1 MTVQCI
7 NAKKAREIADH
18 AITETKKGKIESLI
32 ENQFKSFPG
41 CVLTACS
48 SGSSFC
54 DYAVH
59 RHQEADF
66 RFVLAWLGY
75 SDPFYVGNGGG
86 GEVNL
91 MRVYW

>member
-1 MTVQCI
+1 MTFQCI
-7 NAKKAREIADH
+7 DAKKAREMADCAIA
-18 AITETKKGKIESLI
+18 ETKKGKVESLI

-59 RHQEADF
+59 RSQEADF
-66 RFVLAWLGY
+66 KFVLSWLGY
-75 SDPFYVGNGGG
+75 SDPFYIGNGI

-91 MRVYW
+91 MRIYW